1 MREELVKRLIAQ
13 ASDELIRAIYQRII
27 ADQGR
32 EPFHRGGE
40 EGLESW
46 EELIARAFNEGVLH
60 REEASQLLEEMVGTF
75 PSRCST
81 STGEDI

>member
-13 ASDELIRAIYQRII
+13 ASDDLIRAIYRRVVV
-27 ADQGR
+27 DQGG

-60 REEASQLLEEMVGTF
+60 REEASQLLEEMVGAF
-75 PSRCST
+75 PSRCSP
-81 STGEDI
+81 STGKGI